1 MIEVLDSGYHIT
13 VQDSGRFGLS
23 KYGVPSAGSMDYVS
37 ACNANSLVGNS
48 NNEAVFEITM
58 MGGSFLFKTD
68 ISVAIFICF
77 FCKSRSGSR

>member
-1 MIEVLDSGYHIT
+1 MIEILDSGYHIT

-48 NNEAVFEITM
+48 NNEAVFETDSASYLVIN
-58 MGGSFLFKTD
+58 FKNQ
-68 ISVAIFICF
+68 IVERA
-77 FCKSRSGSR
+77 R